1 MKRNSKIVTLWL
13 LTMCGFAYHSIADM
27 MPMFWG
33 KSISIASDGLVDY
46 GMIVMIIT
54 ISFLMPVCG
63 IFSVITEMKGKTL
76 KIVNT
81 VLAVLIA
88 LFNVAH
94 ACMELPSENTAQYL
108 VMPLLIIIGLLLAF
122 HSFKYVKEE

>member
-1 MKRNSKIVTLWL
+1 
-13 LTMCGFAYHSIADM
+13 M

-33 KSISIASDGLVDY
+33 KNISIASDGLVDY

-63 IFSVITEMKGKTL
+63 ILSVMSEMKSKAL